1 MLLKAEFQPQSPARA
16 PIDRV
21 IEAAGQIILGKETQ
35 VRLAL
40 ACLLARGHL
49 LIEDLPGV
57 GKTTLA
63 HVLAKSLGLQ
73 FQRIQ
78 FTSDMLPAD
87 ILGVSI
93 YERDSGGFK
102 FHPGPIFA
110 QVILADEV
118 NRATPKTQSA
128 LLEAMEE
135 HQVTAEGETRKLPE
149 PFFVIATQN
158 PSEQVGTFPLPE
170 SQLDRFTMRI
180 ELGYPD
186 RGAERALLTG
196 TDRRDLLATLDPCM
210 TPAELMELQ
219 ASVQKIHVAPALLDY
234 VQAIV
239 EHTRRSPD
247 YVAGLSPRAALAI
260 VHTARAWAMLE
271 GRDKVIP
278 EDVQAILP
286 GVAAHRLH
294 PAHDSQRRV
303 DVGAQVVAAVVAAG
317 IYAFVPPFVPVLAS
331 LGPDI
336 PASGRILVAGY
347 PFAFVLPL
355 ATAAAGSLLG
365 AAGSRWQRLLV
376 PLTYVIALALV
387 CIVAMVLYVAV
398 YELS

>member
-1 MLLKAEFQPQSPARA
+1 MLLKAEFQQPAVA
-16 PIDRV
+16 ASPIDRV
-21 IEAAGQIILGKETQ
+21 VGAASGIILGKETQ

-63 HVLAKSLGLQ
+63 HVLAKALGLH

-93 YERDSGGFK
+93 YERESGGFK
-102 FHPGPIFA
+102 FHPGPIFS

-158 PSEQVGTFPLPE
+158 PSDQVGTFPLPE
-170 SQLDRFTMRI
+170 SQLDRFMMRI

-186 RGAERALLTG
+186 RDAERALLSG

-219 ASVQKIHVAPALLDY
+219 SGVQKIYVSPALLDY

-239 EHTRRSPD
+239 EHTRRSPE
-247 YVAGLSPRAALAI
+247 YLTGLSPRAALAL
-260 VHTARAWAMLE
+260 VHSAKAWALLE

-286 GVAAHRLH
+286 GVAVHRLR
-294 PAHDSQRRV
+294 PAHDAGRRV
-303 DVGAQVVAAVVAAG
+303 DVGAQLLAAV
-317 IYAFVPPFVPVLAS
+317 P
-331 LGPDI
+331 I
-336 PASGRILVAGY
+336 P
-347 PFAFVLPL
+347 
-355 ATAAAGSLLG
+355 
-365 AAGSRWQRLLV
+365 
-376 PLTYVIALALV
+376 
-387 CIVAMVLYVAV
+387 
-398 YELS
+398 

>member
-1 MLLKAEFQPQSPARA
+1 MLLTKAEIQPLNVLRGPIERA
-16 PIDRV
+16 IDT
-21 IEAAGQIILGKETQ
+21 AGKTIRGKEAR

-49 LIEDLPGV
+49 LIEALPGV

-149 PFFVIATQN
+149 PFYVIATQN
-158 PSEQVGTFPLPE
+158 PSEHVGTFPLPE
-170 SQLDRFTMRI
+170 SQLDRFMMRI
-180 ELGYPD
+180 
-186 RGAERALLTG
+186 
-196 TDRRDLLATLDPCM
+196 
-210 TPAELMELQ
+210 
-219 ASVQKIHVAPALLDY
+219 
-234 VQAIV
+234 
-239 EHTRRSPD
+239 
-247 YVAGLSPRAALAI
+247 
-260 VHTARAWAMLE
+260 
-271 GRDKVIP
+271 
-278 EDVQAILP
+278 
-286 GVAAHRLH
+286 
-294 PAHDSQRRV
+294 
-303 DVGAQVVAAVVAAG
+303 DVGAQLLSA
-317 IYAFVPPFVPVLAS
+317 
-331 LGPDI
+331 I
-336 PASGRILVAGY
+336 PI
-347 PFAFVLPL
+347 P
-355 ATAAAGSLLG
+355 
-365 AAGSRWQRLLV
+365 
-376 PLTYVIALALV
+376 
-387 CIVAMVLYVAV
+387 
-398 YELS
+398 